1 MMHRT
6 TWVRRGIAEMAV
18 AAPLALAPMLPR
30 TMHAAEA
37 GVATPGGHG
46 AAGGRR
52 RRPVERG
59 RRERQARQS

>member
-37 GVATPGGHG
+37 GVATPGGAWSG
-46 AAGGRR
+46 WWPPKTSSRA
-52 RRPVERG
+52 RP
-59 RRERQARQS
+59 A